1 MESYLHQE
9 NQREND
15 FSAGLRV
22 EVQRACGKGRNE
34 IHKMLCNAGEV
45 LGNMP
50 LCIGSKHLNKS
61 AKLEM

>member
-22 EVQRACGKGRNE
+22 EVPTGFSVQWQFH
-34 IHKMLCNAGEV
+34 IQQ
-45 LGNMP
+45 
-50 LCIGSKHLNKS
+50 IGLYLS
-61 AKLEM
+61 AMAMFDRLKN

>member
-45 LGNMP
+45 FGNSS
-50 LCIGSKHLNKS
+50 LCTGFKV
-61 AKLEM
+61 